1 LAATGTPATVALT
14 KAGLAFSVHEF
25 DHDGAAGRYGKAAAV
40 ALGVDEARVFKTL
53 LAVVDGTP
61 AVAIVPVAT
70 SLQLKAL
77 AAALGGKRAEMMD
90 PAAAQRRTGMVVG
103 GISPFG
109 QKQRSRT
116 VLDESALAHPTIFVS
131 GGRRGLDV
139 QIAPADLVT
148 LLDATVAP
156 LTP

>member
-14 KAGLAFSVHEF
+14 KARVAFTVHEF
-25 DHDGAAGRYGKAAAV
+25 DHAGTAGGYGKAAAL

-53 LAVVDGTP
+53 LAVVDGVA

-70 SLQLKAL
+70 SLQPKAL
-77 AAALGGKRAEMMD
+77 AAALGGKRADMMD

-116 VLDESALAHPTIFVS
+116 VLDESALLHPSIFVS

-139 QIAPADLVT
+139 ELAPAELVT

-156 LTP
+156 LTR